1 LTAADL
7 TAEPMRPGQG
17 PLYRQVKQR
26 IIRHLIEETW
36 KPGDMLPSEPRLAES
51 FGVSPGTVRRALDEL
66 VAENL
71 LVRHQGKG
79 TIVCRHDPERS
90 LFHFFRM
97 VDAAGDRPTPSSRVL
112 ACGRRRAERAEAAR
126 LGLPAGA
133 PVVVIDRT
141 RSAAGRPLLV
151 ERLVL
156 PGRLFGA
163 LAEVAPEDLPNTL
176 YTLYEERFGVT
187 VYRAAEQLRAV
198 AADDRE
204 AALLEIEP
212 GTPLLEIDRLAATLD
227 GLPVEWRVSRC
238 RTDVHRYRVE
248 LV

>member
-1 LTAADL
+1 M

-17 PLYRQVKQR
+17 PLYKQVKQR
-26 IIRHLIEETW
+26 VIRRLIDETW
-36 KPGDMLPSEPRLAES
+36 KPGDMLPSEPKLAQS

-97 VDAAGDRPTPSSRVL
+97 VDAAGARPTPDSRVL
-112 ACGRRRAERAEAAR
+112 ACRRRRAERPEAAR

-133 PVVVIDRT
+133 PVVVIDRV
-141 RSAAGRPLLV
+141 RSAGTRPLLV

-163 LAEVAPEDLPNTL
+163 LAEVVPDHLPNTL

-198 AADDRE
+198 AADARDAE
-204 AALLEIEP
+204 LLGVAP
-212 GTPLLEIDRLAATLD
+212 GTPLLEIDRLASSLD
-227 GLPVEWRVSRC
+227 GMPVEWRLSRC
-238 RTDVHRYRVE
+238 RTDAHRYRVE

>member
-1 LTAADL
+1 M
-7 TAEPMRPGQG
+7 TAERMRPGLG

-26 IIRHLIEETW
+26 VIRNLIDEVW

-71 LVRHQGKG
+71 LVRQQGKG
-79 TIVCRHDPERS
+79 TVVSRHDPERS
-90 LFHFFRM
+90 LFHFFRL
-97 VDAAGDRPTPSSRVL
+97 VDAVGERPTPSSRVL
-112 ACGRRRAERAEAAR
+112 ACGSRRAERAEATR
-126 LGLPAGA
+126 LGLPTGA
-133 PVVVIDRT
+133 AVVVIDRV
-141 RSAAGRPLLV
+141 RSVAARPLLV

-163 LAEVAPEDLPNTL
+163 LAELAPEQLPNTL

-187 VYRAAEQLRAV
+187 VYRAAERIRAV
-198 AADDRE
+198 AADARE
-204 AALLEIEP
+204 AGLLAVALA
-212 GTPLLEIDRLAATLD
+212 TPLLEIDRLATTLD
-227 GLPVEWRVSRC
+227 GAAVEWRLSRC
-238 RTDVHRYRVE
+238 RTDAHHYAVE

>member
-1 LTAADL
+1 M

-17 PLYRQVKQR
+17 PLYKQVKQR
-26 IIRHLIEETW
+26 VIRHLIDETW
-36 KPGDMLPSEPRLAES
+36 RPGDMLPSEPRLAES

-71 LVRHQGKG
+71 LVRQQGKG
-79 TIVCRHDPERS
+79 TIVSRHDPDRS

-97 VDAAGDRPTPSSRVL
+97 ADEAGARPTPTSRVL
-112 ACGRRRAERAEAAR
+112 ACGRRRADRVEAAR

-133 PVVVIDRT
+133 PVVAIDRV
-141 RSAAGRPLLV
+141 RSAGGRPLLV

-163 LAEVAPEDLPNTL
+163 LAEVAPDDLPNTL

-204 AALLEIEP
+204 AGLLGVAP
-212 GTPLLEIDRLAATLD
+212 GAPLLEIDRLASSLD
-227 GLPVEWRVSRC
+227 GMPVEWRLSRC
-238 RTDVHRYRVE
+238 RTDAYRYLVE

>member
-1 LTAADL
+1 
-7 TAEPMRPGQG
+7 MRPGQG
-17 PLYRQVKQR
+17 PLYKQVKQR
-26 IIRHLIEETW
+26 VIRNLIDETW
-36 KPGDMLPSEPRLAES
+36 KPGDMLPSELRLAQA

-79 TIVCRHDPERS
+79 TIVCRHDPDRS

-97 VDAAGDRPTPSSRVL
+97 VDAGGARPMPSSRVL
-112 ACGRRRAERAEAAR
+112 ACSRRRAERAEAAR

-133 PVVVIDRT
+133 PVVVIDRV
-141 RSAAGRPLLV
+141 RAAGGGPLLV

-156 PGRLFGA
+156 PGRLFA
-163 LAEVAPEDLPNTL
+163 PLAELAPGELPNTL

-198 AADDRE
+198 AADARE
-204 AALLEIEP
+204 AELLRVAP
-212 GTPLLEIDRLAATLD
+212 GTPLLEIDRLATSLD
-227 GLPVEWRVSRC
+227 GMPVEWRVSRC
-238 RTDVHRYRVE
+238 RTDAYRYRVE

>member
-1 LTAADL
+1 M
-7 TAEPMRPGQG
+7 TAEPMRPGLG

-26 IIRHLIEETW
+26 VIRNLIDEVW
-36 KPGDMLPSEPRLAES
+36 KPGDMLPSEPRLAEV

-71 LVRHQGKG
+71 LVRQQGKG
-79 TIVCRHDPERS
+79 TVVSRHDSERS

-97 VDAAGDRPTPSSRVL
+97 VDATGARPTPSSRVL
-112 ACGRRRAERAEAAR
+112 ACGRRRAERIEAAR
-126 LGLPAGA
+126 LGLPVGA
-133 PVVVIDRT
+133 AVVVIDRV
-141 RSAAGRPLLV
+141 RSVAARPLLV

-156 PGRLFGA
+156 PARLFGA
-163 LAEVAPEDLPNTL
+163 LAELAPEELPNTL

-198 AADDRE
+198 AADPRE
-204 AALLEIEP
+204 AGLLAVAP
-212 GTPLLEIDRLAATLD
+212 GTPLLEIDRLASTLD
-227 GLPVEWRVSRC
+227 GGVVEWRLSRC
-238 RTDVHRYRVE
+238 RTDACRYAVE

>member
-1 LTAADL
+1 M
-7 TAEPMRPGQG
+7 TAERMRPGQG

-26 IIRHLIEETW
+26 VIRNLIDEVW
-36 KPGDMLPSEPRLAES
+36 KPGDMLPSEPRLAEA

-71 LVRHQGKG
+71 LVRQQGKG

-97 VDAAGDRPTPSSRVL
+97 ADAAGRRPTPDSRVL
-112 ACGRRRAERAEAAR
+112 ACGRRRAEKAEAAR
-126 LGLPAGA
+126 LGLAAGA
-133 PVVVIDRT
+133 PVVAIDRV
-141 RSAAGRPLLV
+141 RSAAGAPLLV

-156 PGRLFGA
+156 PARLFGA
-163 LAEVAPEDLPNTL
+163 LADMAPEELPNTL

-204 AALLEIEP
+204 AELLGVTP
-212 GTPLLEIDRLAATLD
+212 GTPLLEIDRLATTLD
-227 GLPVEWRVSRC
+227 GVAVEWRLSHC
-238 RTDVHRYRVE
+238 RTDGYRYRVE

>member
-1 LTAADL
+1 M
-7 TAEPMRPGQG
+7 TAERMRPGQG

-26 IIRHLIEETW
+26 VIRNLIDETW
-36 KPGDMLPSEPRLAES
+36 KPGDMLPSEPRLAAAY
-51 FGVSPGTVRRALDEL
+51 GVSPGTVRRALDEL

-71 LVRHQGKG
+71 LVRQQGKG

-97 VDAAGDRPTPSSRVL
+97 ADAVGLRPTPDSRVL

-126 LGLPAGA
+126 LGLAAGA
-133 PVVVIDRT
+133 AVVVIDRV
-141 RSAAGRPLLV
+141 RSAAGTPLLV

-156 PGRLFGA
+156 PARLFGA
-163 LAEVAPEDLPNTL
+163 LAGMPPAELPNTL

-198 AADDRE
+198 AADAQE
-204 AALLEIEP
+204 AALLAVP
-212 GTPLLEIDRLAATLD
+212 AGAPLLEIDRLATTLD
-227 GLPVEWRVSRC
+227 GAAVEWRVSRC
-238 RTDVHRYRVE
+238 RTDGYRYRVE

>member
-1 LTAADL
+1 M
-7 TAEPMRPGQG
+7 TAERMRPGQG

-26 IIRHLIEETW
+26 VIRNLIDEVW
-36 KPGDMLPSEPRLAES
+36 KPGDMLPSEPRLAEA

-71 LVRHQGKG
+71 LLRHQGKG

-97 VDAAGDRPTPSSRVL
+97 ADAAGRRPTPDSRVL

-133 PVVVIDRT
+133 AVVAIDRV
-141 RSAAGRPLLV
+141 RSAGAAPLLV

-156 PGRLFGA
+156 PARLFGA
-163 LAEVAPEDLPNTL
+163 LAEVPPAALPNTL

-198 AADDRE
+198 AADQRE
-204 AALLEIEP
+204 AELLGIAP
-212 GTPLLEIDRLAATLD
+212 GTPLLEIDRLATTLD
-227 GLPVEWRVSRC
+227 GVAVEWRLSRC
-238 RTDVHRYRVE
+238 RTDGYRYRVE

>member
-1 LTAADL
+1 
-7 TAEPMRPGQG
+7 MRPGLG

-26 IIRHLIEETW
+26 VIRNLIDETW
-36 KPGDMLPSEPRLAES
+36 KPGEMLPSEPRLAEA

-66 VAENL
+66 VSENL
-71 LVRHQGKG
+71 LVRQQGKG

-90 LFHFFRM
+90 LFHFFRL
-97 VDAAGDRPTPSSRVL
+97 VDPAGQRPTPASLVL
-112 ACGRRRAERAEAAR
+112 ACFRRRAEKAEAAR
-126 LGLPAGA
+126 LSLTAGA

-141 RSAAGRPLLV
+141 RSVAGRPLLV

-156 PGRLFGA
+156 PARLFGE
-163 LAEVAPEDLPNTL
+163 LAQVAPADLPNTL

-187 VYRAAEQLRAV
+187 VYRAAEQLTAV
-198 AADDRE
+198 AATERE
-204 AALLEIEP
+204 AELLAVAP
-212 GTPLLEIDRLAATLD
+212 GTPLLEIDRLATSLD
-227 GLPVEWRVSRC
+227 GVPVEWRLSRC